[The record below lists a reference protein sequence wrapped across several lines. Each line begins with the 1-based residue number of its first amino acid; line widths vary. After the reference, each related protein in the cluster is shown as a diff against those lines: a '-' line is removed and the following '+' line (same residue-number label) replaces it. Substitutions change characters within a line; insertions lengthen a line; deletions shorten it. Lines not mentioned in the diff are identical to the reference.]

1 LRVSPSEPLL
11 SLLLLALAY
20 AVPAALPRCP
30 VLDLSPTEMGQFQSY
45 GMTDRE
51 ANRPAFGKAAIA
63 FAALIASIRALMSS
77 AMP

>member
-1 LRVSPSEPLL
+1 MRVRPSEPLL

-20 AVPAALPRCP
+20 AVPTLPRCP

-45 GMTDRE
+45 SMTDRE

-63 FAALIASIRALMSS
+63 FAALIASIRVLMSS